1 MESVELPSVK
11 FCVCDKFKMATSNMA
26 VSTSQIDVI
35 WLRLSCNGT
44 VSIHSSS
51 SSNTSWII
59 LLCGLSH
66 SSSSTY
72 IGPSPC
78 LPEDQRSVVQTVEQ
92 LQCVIFKRLSG
103 AAYISGMNRLSCRF
117 HHSPSSWQPYPLMFP
132 HHLVVY
138 PR

>member
-11 FCVCDKFKMATSNMA
+11 ICVCDKFKMATYNMA
-26 VSTSQIDVI
+26 VYTYQIDAI

-44 VSIHSSS
+44 VSLHSSS
-51 SSNTSWII
+51 SSNTSWRI

-92 LQCVIFKRLSG
+92 LQGVIFNRLSG
-103 AAYISGMNRLSCRF
+103 AAFISGTNRFSCRF

-132 HHLVVY
+132 HQLVVY
-138 PR
+138 RR